1 MLNNL
6 INLVKEHAGDAI
18 INNPAIAN
26 KHKDAAIE
34 TTASSIMEGLKSQLG
49 SGGISGLTSMFQ
61 GGGVGTNSS
70 LVQNITQV
78 VILNLSKKFGIS
90 SEVASGIAKSLIPTV
105 MNQLVKKTNDPK
117 DSSFD
122 LQGVIGA
129 VSGGGGIGSLLGKF
143 FK

>member
-78 VILNLSKKFGIS
+78 VISNLSKKFGIS

-105 MNQLVKKTNDPK
+105 MNQLVKKNKRPQRQQ
-117 DSSFD
+117 
-122 LQGVIGA
+122 L
-129 VSGGGGIGSLLGKF
+129 
-143 FK
+143 

>member
-18 INNPAIAN
+18 INNPAIDN
-26 KHKDAAIE
+26 KNNNAAIE

-61 GGGVGTNSS
+61 GGGAGANSS

-78 VILNLSKKFGIS
+78 VTSNLAKKFGIS
-90 SEVASGIAKSLIPTV
+90 GEAAGGIAKSLIPTV

-117 DSSFD
+117 DNSFD
-122 LQGVIGA
+122 LQGVIGSL
-129 VSGGGGIGSLLGKF
+129 SGGGGLGSLVGKF